1 MTSIVDRLLTDPPAI
16 HGDEESGQERLT
28 HGLSVP
34 ALRFIAETVR
44 PGHRTLETGAGF
56 STIVFASVGATHT
69 TVMPN
74 AFEVDRIKA
83 YCAANQ
89 IDDGNVTFQ
98 VQPSERVLPVLDD
111 DPLDLV
117 LIDGS
122 HSFPHTYIDWF
133 YTAHRLNVG
142 GYLLLDD
149 VHIWTGRQLRD
160 FMRAD
165 PAWEFVTEYL
175 GRTSLFRK
183 VAATDPDVLWTD
195 QPVVV
200 KRSGLGNRGRAMQAI
215 SMLRHGQTD
224 ELRKLARGM
233 IGR

>member
-1 MTSIVDRLLTDPPAI
+1 MTSIVDRLIADPPAI
-16 HGDEESGQERLT
+16 HGDEESGQARLT

-34 ALRFIAETVR
+34 ALRFLTETVR
-44 PGHRTLETGAGF
+44 PGHSTLETGAGF
-56 STIVFASVGATHT
+56 STIVFANAGSTHT

-89 IDDGNVTFQ
+89 IDHGNVTFE
-98 VQPSERVLPVLDD
+98 VKPSERVLPLLDQ

-122 HSFPHTYIDWF
+122 HSFPHTFIDWF

-142 GYLLLDD
+142 GHLLLDD
-149 VHIWTGRQLRD
+149 VHIWTGRELRD
-160 FMRAD
+160 FMQDD
-165 PAWEFVTEYL
+165 PAWKLENEYL
-175 GRTSLFRK
+175 GRTTLFRK
-183 VAATDPDVLWTD
+183 IAPTDPDVLWTD
-195 QPVVV
+195 QSPVMR
-200 KRSGLGNRGRAMQAI
+200 RSHLGHRGRARQAI